1 MISIDVNIFYLF
13 EVGLYQEI
21 ASCSNSYSGH
31 FYYSSSAYEQTAFC
45 DMFHAKESGWRE
57 CTSCGKVEC
66 LNHFSLPTTF
76 VF

>member
-1 MISIDVNIFYLF
+1 MIGIDVNIFYSV
-13 EVGLYQEI
+13 EVGFYQET

-31 FYYSSSAYEQTAFC
+31 FSYFSSAYEQSAFC
-45 DMFHAKESGWRE
+45 DMFHAKESGWRG

-66 LNHFSLPTTF
+66 VNHFPLPTTL